1 MIKTRTNNAFF
12 RQLLFLAVLITI
24 GLIIFHQLAFF
35 VGSFLGAV
43 TLYVVLRPL
52 FFNLTEKRGWKPG
65 ITSFLLVVG
74 MSLVVLGLGYL
85 IFEVIASE
93 ISSLDTSRLMKSIN
107 TLPNRINHWLGYQV
121 ITSNLWSQSAAY
133 LTRFF
138 SSILNTT
145 YSFAANIFMM
155 MVILFFMLFHARS
168 MEQKLFSYLPF
179 SGNSLGMIQDE
190 FQNMIYSNAIGIP
203 VVMISQALAAALV
216 YWAVGLNN
224 VVFWAFLT
232 ALCGLLPMVGTVI
245 VSLPLGIYLLVGGDI
260 WQGIVVIACGL
271 LIIANVDNLC
281 RIVMMQKIANT
292 HPLIVIF
299 GVILGIPLFGFW
311 GIIFGPLLLSSFL
324 LLIKIYYLE
333 YDLISLPKIPEQ
345 QEMPSSPD
353 SSEPTNA
360 QPQKQTTRN
369 KQKAEI

>member
-12 RQLLFLAVLITI
+12 RQLLFLAVLIAI

-345 QEMPSSPD
+345 QEIPSSPD

-360 QPQKQTTRN
+360 QPQK
-369 KQKAEI
+369 

>member
-52 FFNLTEKRGWKPG
+52 FFHLTEQRGWKPG
-65 ITSFLLVVG
+65 FTSFLLVIG
-74 MSLVVLGLGYL
+74 MSLIVLGLGYL
-85 IFEVIASE
+85 VFEVIASE
-93 ISSLDTSRLMKSIN
+93 VSGLDTSRLMKSIDA
-107 TLPNRINHWLGYQV
+107 LPGRINHWIGYQV
-121 ITSNLWSQSAAY
+121 ITSNLWSQSASY

-155 MVILFFMLFHARS
+155 MVILFFMLFHARI
-168 MEQKLFSYLPF
+168 MEKKLFAYLPF
-179 SGNSLGMIQDE
+179 SGNSLGMIQEE

-216 YWAVGLNN
+216 YWTVGLNN
-224 VVFWAFLT
+224 LVFWAFLT

-245 VSLPLGIYLLVGGDI
+245 VTLPLGIYLLVGGDI
-260 WQGIVVIACGL
+260 WQGIFVIACGL

-281 RIVMMQKIANT
+281 RIVMMRKIANT

-311 GIIFGPLLLSSFL
+311 GIIFGPLLLSGFL

-333 YDLISLPKIPEQ
+333 YDLISLSDTSHQAET
-345 QEMPSSPD
+345 SSATD
-353 SSEPTNA
+353 SSEPTP
-360 QPQKQTTRN
+360 PQLQ
-369 KQKAEI
+369 E

>member
-1 MIKTRTNNAFF
+1 MRKLRTNNAFF
-12 RQLLFLAVLITI
+12 RQLLFLVVLITI

-35 VGSFLGAV
+35 VGAFLGAV

-52 FFNLTEKRGWKPG
+52 LFHLTEQRGWKPG

-74 MSLVVLGLGYL
+74 MSLIVLGLGYL
-85 IFEVIASE
+85 VFEVIASE
-93 ISSLDTSRLMKSIN
+93 ITGLDTSRLMKSLSA
-107 TLPNRINHWLGYQV
+107 LPERINHWVGYQV
-121 ITSNLWSQSAAY
+121 ITSHLWSESASY
-133 LTRFF
+133 LTKFF

-155 MVILFFMLFHARS
+155 MVILFFMLFHAKTL
-168 MEQKLFSYLPF
+168 EQKLFSYLPF
-179 SGNSLGMIQDE
+179 SGHSLGMIQEE

-203 VVMISQALAAALV
+203 VVMISQALVAALV

-245 VSLPLGIYLLVGGDI
+245 VSLPLGIYLLAGGEI

-271 LIIANVDNLC
+271 LLIANVDNLC
-281 RIVMMQKIANT
+281 RIVMMRKIANT

-311 GIIFGPLLLSSFL
+311 GIIFGPLLLSGFL

-333 YDLISLPKIPEQ
+333 YDLIAPSDPQ
-345 QEMPSSPD
+345 QPD
-353 SSEPTNA
+353 SKTATKDNA
-360 QPQKQTTRN
+360 ESTSRHAPQ
-369 KQKAEI
+369 